1 MMIKLSSKLALLV
14 GILILILDFISAFTR
29 PLRLSG
35 VVRSSFNLRRVLM
48 SDTDTGNVDNQF
60 SGRGAGRFSSAG
72 DRGGRGRGRGR
83 PSTRDAAI
91 NNADMKSKEM
101 IYDPSTESEVIRLY
115 SAEDRVSLTDLSN
128 GQKLRGRI
136 VSVKE

>member
-1 MMIKLSSKLALLV
+1 MMQLSFKLALLV
-14 GILILILDFISAFTR
+14 VILILIFDFISAFSR
-29 PLRLSG
+29 PLRLCAA
-35 VVRSSFNLRRVLM
+35 VRSSFNLSPLLM

-72 DRGGRGRGRGR
+72 DRGGRGRGRER
-83 PSTRDAAI
+83 PMTRDTAI
-91 NNADMKSKEM
+91 NNADMKPKDM